1 MLTMISFRIRGLP
14 AHEFTPLF
22 GMSDAELTRASA
34 LRVTAD
40 SDRYPCRVSLTDAA
54 VGDAVILVNYTH
66 HRTETPYRASFAIY
80 VRPGEQTY
88 DAVDRV
94 PQMLRRR
101 LLSVRAYETSGMM
114 RNAEVVA
121 GTDLESMVYTLFEDP
136 RADYL
141 HVHFALP
148 GCYAALVERG

>member
-1 MLTMISFRIRGLP
+1 MISFRIRGLP
-14 AHEFTPLF
+14 AEDFTHLF
-22 GMSDAELTRASA
+22 GMSDAALAQARA

-54 VGDAVILVNYTH
+54 SGDSVILVNYTH
-66 HRTETPYRASFAIY
+66 HRTDTPYRANFAIY

-88 DAVDRV
+88 DAVDQV

-101 LLSVRAYETSGMM
+101 LLSVRAYDATGMLS
-114 RNAEVVA
+114 NADVVA
-121 GTDLESMVYTLFEDP
+121 GTDLERVVQTLFEDS
-136 RADYL
+136 RAHYL